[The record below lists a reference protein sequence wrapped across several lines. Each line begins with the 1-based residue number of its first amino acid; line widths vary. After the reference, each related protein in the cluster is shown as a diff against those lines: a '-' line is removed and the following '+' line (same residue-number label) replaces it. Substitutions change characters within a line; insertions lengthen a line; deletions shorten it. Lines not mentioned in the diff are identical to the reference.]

1 MMSKESERLVKLAKQ
16 IENGEVLYKYEFF
29 NDFNAQLIDYTCERI
44 DSVKGRDD
52 SGYQYRLLSL
62 LINDLFFKLLT
73 DINREQQS

>member
-16 IENGEVLYKYEFF
+16 IENGEVLYKWDFF
-29 NDFNAQLIDYTCERI
+29 NDFNAQLIDYTYERI
-44 DSVKGRDD
+44 DSVKQQDD

-62 LINDLFFKLLT
+62 LINDLFFKLLI